1 MGTQNVNVTGDN
13 VAGLTIALQPGVSLS
28 GYITIESA
36 GTPAPD
42 DYSTFRVDAPDVSPL
57 PFGGGPGGGP
67 DATGARAQKNG
78 RFQIDNVF
86 PGGHDIRVSGQG
98 AWTLK
103 SVSIGGRDVTDQPI
117 EVRAGQNLDAIT
129 IVLTD
134 RTTEITGTVRD
145 GSGSPVAN
153 GTVIAFSSDQQYWRP
168 QSRQIQAARTDQS
181 GVFRL
186 RNLPP
191 GDYNLAVVDTVEQG
205 QWFDPAYLEQIIVGG
220 TRISIAEGEKKTQ
233 DLRSPAPSSSSAR

>member
-1 MGTQNVNVTGDN
+1 M
-13 VAGLTIALQPGVSLS
+13 
-28 GYITIESA
+28 
-36 GTPAPD
+36 
-42 DYSTFRVDAPDVSPL
+42 
-57 PFGGGPGGGP
+57 
-67 DATGARAQKNG
+67 
-78 RFQIDNVF
+78 
-86 PGGHDIRVSGQG
+86 
-98 AWTLK
+98 
-103 SVSIGGRDVTDQPI
+103 
-117 EVRAGQNLDAIT
+117 
-129 IVLTD
+129 LTD

-145 GSGSPVAN
+145 GSGSPVAD

-205 QWFDPAYLEQIIVGG
+205 QWFDPAYLEQIIAGG

-233 DLRSPAPSSSSAR
+233 DLRSPGPSSSSAR